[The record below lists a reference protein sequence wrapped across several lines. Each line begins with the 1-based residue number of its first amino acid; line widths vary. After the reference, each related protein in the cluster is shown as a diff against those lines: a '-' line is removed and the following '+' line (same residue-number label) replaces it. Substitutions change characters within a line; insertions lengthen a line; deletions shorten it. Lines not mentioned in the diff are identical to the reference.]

1 MKKLFTLFLFL
12 SISVIAARADI
23 HMPKGD
29 NFYDKL
35 GRGLA
40 NITMGPS
47 EILDSHYSVLQDEG
61 PTAGFF
67 KGMLVQGVS
76 RMFMDAGMGIYEVV
90 TSPFPPYESLKLQ
103 AYDTGVVNE
112 YPPADLK
119 NWY

>member
-1 MKKLFTLFLFL
+1 MKKLLPILFFSL
-12 SISVIAARADI
+12 SLIAARADI

-29 NFYDKL
+29 NFYDKM

-40 NITMGPS
+40 NITMAPS
-47 EILDSHYSVLQDEG
+47 EILDSQYSVREEEG
-61 PTAGFF
+61 DTAGFF

-76 RMFMDAGMGIYEVV
+76 RMVMDVGVGLYEVF

-112 YPPADLK
+112 YPPADLQ